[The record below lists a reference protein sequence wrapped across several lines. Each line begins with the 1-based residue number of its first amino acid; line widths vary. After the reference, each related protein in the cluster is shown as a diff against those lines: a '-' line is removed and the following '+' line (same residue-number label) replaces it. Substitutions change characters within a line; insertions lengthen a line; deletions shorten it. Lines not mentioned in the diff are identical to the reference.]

1 MNRKRTIRIIVIIIG
16 LIVIATLV
24 AYFVYRPEREW
35 LAFYIACCGG
45 VLVVN
50 LILSIIFVSK
60 NFKDKR

>member
-1 MNRKRTIRIIVIIIG
+1 MKRTKVIRVLLVVI
-16 LIVIATLV
+16 LLVITATIA
-24 AYFVYRPEREW
+24 AYFIYGQDKQW

-50 LILSIIFVSK
+50 LIISIIFVNK